1 MCDRIHFTLNVHF
14 RVNANGKTC
23 LVSFYLFNYTVV
35 EQVSE
40 QVKLKESKCSIK
52 MYNEVKNTQNQSIL
66 TTGLTEND

>member
-1 MCDRIHFTLNVHF
+1 MHFALNVHF

-23 LVSFYLFNYTVV
+23 LVPFYLFNYTVG

-52 MYNEVKNTQNQSIL
+52 MYNEVKNIQNQSIL
-66 TTGLTEND
+66 TTRANRE